1 MNNGQVFF
9 SEVRAYFNLRKPK
22 GNKPTN
28 IYLVVRIGNVQKKYA
43 TGVKVYPTQWNTIK
57 QEAILNHRLTALDL
71 YNNVI
76 VNNRLDEL
84 RLRFLDVKYYICNNP
99 KLLDK
104 AHIIMKEYL
113 YRDEIMKKK
122 ENALIWYRK
131 AMDAPS
137 CNIANATKQNY
148 IAKLKILEGYVKT
161 LNVDYLTFDMIT
173 ARFLKE
179 FQDWLFIPY
188 DDKGNIRSTRTIHN
202 TIVAIKTILCWADE
216 KIGKEVCRE
225 IKEFKPTKVRQEK
238 TKVVLTDE
246 EITQLYK
253 AKLTGRQKEIRDVFI
268 LQCEM
273 GQRFSDMCNLNNGK
287 LSEDGNTYTIVQQKT
302 MQQVTI
308 PLSDV
313 AKQIL
318 SSYNYSIPVYLLDIT
333 DKELKKIAKEAGL
346 NREVLITK
354 EEKGRPVTNRE
365 PLWKHVSSHLAR
377 RSFVTNWLKAGL
389 DSHIIKGVTGH
400 RTEEAFKRYDKVS
413 SEDAAQ
419 VMLKAQKK
427 NVESPLLLKEHELT
441 IQEADVFATTISTLQ
456 KTYKQDVEKVKEQRL
471 DDTLNIVASLM
482 EDDVDT
488 HSIAKAIEKADFRV
502 SIDNGSMGSIIM
514 RKDTKKR
521 QVKFEKTDEVE

>member
-84 RLRFLDVKYYICNNP
+84 RLRFLDFKYYICNNP

-173 ARFLKE
+173 ARFLK
-179 FQDWLFIPY
+179 
-188 DDKGNIRSTRTIHN
+188 N
-202 TIVAIKTILCWADE
+202 
-216 KIGKEVCRE
+216 
-225 IKEFKPTKVRQEK
+225 
-238 TKVVLTDE
+238 
-246 EITQLYK
+246 
-253 AKLTGRQKEIRDVFI
+253 
-268 LQCEM
+268 
-273 GQRFSDMCNLNNGK
+273 
-287 LSEDGNTYTIVQQKT
+287 
-302 MQQVTI
+302 
-308 PLSDV
+308 
-313 AKQIL
+313 
-318 SSYNYSIPVYLLDIT
+318 
-333 DKELKKIAKEAGL
+333 
-346 NREVLITK
+346 
-354 EEKGRPVTNRE
+354 
-365 PLWKHVSSHLAR
+365 
-377 RSFVTNWLKAGL
+377 
-389 DSHIIKGVTGH
+389 
-400 RTEEAFKRYDKVS
+400 
-413 SEDAAQ
+413 
-419 VMLKAQKK
+419 
-427 NVESPLLLKEHELT
+427 
-441 IQEADVFATTISTLQ
+441 
-456 KTYKQDVEKVKEQRL
+456 
-471 DDTLNIVASLM
+471 
-482 EDDVDT
+482 
-488 HSIAKAIEKADFRV
+488 
-502 SIDNGSMGSIIM
+502 
-514 RKDTKKR
+514 
-521 QVKFEKTDEVE
+521 

>member
-84 RLRFLDVKYYICNNP
+84 RLRFLDFKYYI
-99 KLLDK
+99 
-104 AHIIMKEYL
+104 
-113 YRDEIMKKK
+113 
-122 ENALIWYRK
+122 
-131 AMDAPS
+131 
-137 CNIANATKQNY
+137 
-148 IAKLKILEGYVKT
+148 
-161 LNVDYLTFDMIT
+161 
-173 ARFLKE
+173 
-179 FQDWLFIPY
+179 WLFIPY

-427 NVESPLLLKEHELT
+427 NVESSLLLKEHELT